1 MTSIKLTGLDDQKKK
16 KKWMNELTTNEF
28 AIFRV
33 YTKFVSFLAC
43 VLNIEHTPQ
52 LWCISST

>member
-16 KKWMNELTTNEF
+16 KMNELTTNEF

-52 LWCISST
+52 L